1 MAKQA
6 KATKSSGGDNFTR
19 WLVIGMVTLVVA
31 SGAIFSVVGEK
42 SKANESFAILS
53 DFKAGPTVVSTVDD
67 ANGAGITFNNGAAKT
82 VDIWE
87 DPQCPVCK
95 NFEDANGDYIE
106 SLVRDKKA
114 TVRFHVLSFLGDESV
129 RAANASFCAAEEG
142 QYLDF
147 HHALYAVQS
156 PLENSGFWSND
167 KLVSIGAKIGITS
180 KKFADCVTKGSKID
194 LVKANYDSM
203 QKFGVQG
210 TPTVFINGKLWE
222 RKSPDFNLAEFKAAV
237 EAA

>member
-1 MAKQA
+1 MAKQQA
-6 KATKSSGGDNFTR
+6 KSGDNTTR
-19 WLVIGMVTLVVA
+19 WIVLAMVLLVVITGVVFSIMGQNKKENA
-31 SGAIFSVVGEK
+31 SLAALDGTKLKSAI
-42 SKANESFAILS
+42 
-53 DFKAGPTVVSTVDD
+53 VSTIDT
-67 ANGAGITFNNGAAKT
+67 ANGSAITLNAGLPKT

-95 NFEDANGDYIE
+95 NFENANGDYID

-129 RAANASFCAAEEG
+129 RAANASFCAADEG

-167 KLVSIGAKIGITS
+167 KLVSIGKKIGITS
-180 KKFADCVTKGSKID
+180 TKFADCVTKGSKVD

-203 QKFGVQG
+203 PKFGVKG
-210 TPTVFINGKLWE
+210 TPTVFIDGKLWE

-237 EAA
+237 EAK

>member
-1 MAKQA
+1 
-6 KATKSSGGDNFTR
+6 
-19 WLVIGMVTLVVA
+19 MVLLVVVTGVVFSLMGQNNKENA
-31 SGAIFSVVGEK
+31 SLAALDGTKLKPAV
-42 SKANESFAILS
+42 
-53 DFKAGPTVVSTVDD
+53 TSTIDP
-67 ANGAGITFNNGAAKT
+67 ANGSAIVLNPGAAT
-82 VDIWE
+82 VIDVWE

-95 NFEDANGDYIE
+95 NFEDANGDYLE
-106 SLVRDKKA
+106 SLIRDKKA

-129 RAANASFCAAEEG
+129 RAANASFCAADEG
-142 QYLDF
+142 QYIDF

-156 PLENSGFWSND
+156 PLENSGFWSNQ
-167 KLVSIGAKIGITS
+167 KLIDIATKIGIKST
-180 KKFADCVTKGSKID
+180 KFADCVNKGSKIE

-203 QKFGVQG
+203 GKYGVQG

>member
-1 MAKQA
+1 MAKQQA
-6 KATKSSGGDNFTR
+6 KAQDNTTR
-19 WLVIGMVTLVVA
+19 WIVIAMVLLVVVTGVVFSLMSQNNKENA
-31 SGAIFSVVGEK
+31 SLAALDGSKLKPAI
-42 SKANESFAILS
+42 
-53 DFKAGPTVVSTVDD
+53 TSTIDP
-67 ANGAGITFNNGAAKT
+67 ANGSAIVLNPGSTKVID
-82 VDIWE
+82 VWE
-87 DPQCPVCK
+87 DPQCPICK

-106 SLVRDKKA
+106 SLVREKKA

-129 RAANASFCAAEEG
+129 RAANASFCAADEG

-156 PLENSGFWSND
+156 PLENSGFWSNQ
-167 KLVSIGAKIGITS
+167 KLIDIATKIGIKSS
-180 KKFADCVTKGSKID
+180 KFTECVNKGSKID
-194 LVKANYDSM
+194 VVKANYDSM
-203 QKFGVQG
+203 AKYGVQG

>member
-1 MAKQA
+1 MAKQQV
-6 KATKSSGGDNFTR
+6 KSGDNVTR
-19 WLVIGMVTLVVA
+19 WIVIAMVLLVVVTGVVFSLMSQNTKENA
-31 SGAIFSVVGEK
+31 SLAALDGTKLKPAVTSTIDVTNGSAIVLNPGTTKV
-42 SKANESFAILS
+42 I
-53 DFKAGPTVVSTVDD
+53 
-67 ANGAGITFNNGAAKT
+67 
-82 VDIWE
+82 DIWE

-95 NFEDANGDYIE
+95 NFEDANGDYID
-106 SLVRDKKA
+106 SLIRDKKA

-156 PLENSGFWSND
+156 PLENSGFWSNE
-167 KLVSIGAKIGITS
+167 KLLAIGKKIGISTAT
-180 KKFADCVTKGSKID
+180 FADCVTKESKLD

-203 QKFGVQG
+203 PSFGVKG

-222 RKSPDFNLAEFKAAV
+222 RKSPDFNVAEFSTAV
-237 EAA
+237 QAG

>member
-1 MAKQA
+1 MAKQQA
-6 KATKSSGGDNFTR
+6 KSGDNTTR
-19 WLVIGMVTLVVA
+19 WIVLAMVLLVVITGVVFSIMGQNNKENA
-31 SGAIFSVVGEK
+31 SLAALDGTKLKSAI
-42 SKANESFAILS
+42 
-53 DFKAGPTVVSTVDD
+53 VSTIDT
-67 ANGAGITFNNGAAKT
+67 ANGSAITLNAGLPKT
-82 VDIWE
+82 IDIWE

-95 NFEDANGDYIE
+95 NFENANGDYID

-129 RAANASFCAAEEG
+129 RAANASFCAADEG

-167 KLVSIGAKIGITS
+167 KLVSIGKKIGITS
-180 KKFADCVTKGSKID
+180 TKFADCVTKGSKVD

-203 QKFGVQG
+203 PKFGVKG
-210 TPTVFINGKLWE
+210 TPTVFIDGKLWE
-222 RKSPDFNLAEFKAAV
+222 RKSSDFNLAEFKAAV
-237 EAA
+237 EAK

>member
-1 MAKQA
+1 
-6 KATKSSGGDNFTR
+6 
-19 WLVIGMVTLVVA
+19 LLVVVTGVVFSLMSQNTKENA
-31 SGAIFSVVGEK
+31 SLAALDGTKLKPAVTSTIDVTNGSAIVLNPGTTKV
-42 SKANESFAILS
+42 I
-53 DFKAGPTVVSTVDD
+53 
-67 ANGAGITFNNGAAKT
+67 
-82 VDIWE
+82 DIWE

-95 NFEDANGDYIE
+95 NFEDANGDYID
-106 SLVRDKKA
+106 SLIRDKKA

-156 PLENSGFWSND
+156 PLENSGFWSNE
-167 KLVSIGAKIGITS
+167 KLLAIGKKIGISTAT
-180 KKFADCVTKGSKID
+180 FADCVTKESKLD

-203 QKFGVQG
+203 PSFGVKG

-222 RKSPDFNLAEFKAAV
+222 RKSPDFNVAEFSTAV
-237 EAA
+237 QAG

>member
-6 KATKSSGGDNFTR
+6 KAQDNTTR
-19 WLVIGMVTLVVA
+19 WIVIAMVLLVVVTGVVFSLMSQSNKENA
-31 SGAIFSVVGEK
+31 SLAALDGTK
-42 SKANESFAILS
+42 LKAAVAATI
-53 DFKAGPTVVSTVDD
+53 DP
-67 ANGAGITFNNGAAKT
+67 ANGSAIVLNPGQAK
-82 VDIWE
+82 VIDVWE
-87 DPQCPVCK
+87 DPQCPICK

-106 SLVRDKKA
+106 SLVRDNKA

-129 RAANASFCAAEEG
+129 RAANASFCAADEG

-156 PLENSGFWSND
+156 PLENSGFWSNE
-167 KLVSIGAKIGITS
+167 KLIAIGKKIGISST
-180 KKFADCVTKGSKID
+180 KFSDCVTKGSKIA

-203 QKFGVQG
+203 EKFGVKG

>member
-1 MAKQA
+1 MAKQQA
-6 KATKSSGGDNFTR
+6 KSGDNTTR
-19 WLVIGMVTLVVA
+19 WIVIAMVLLVVITGVVFSIMGQNNKENA
-31 SGAIFSVVGEK
+31 SLAALDGTKLKPAI
-42 SKANESFAILS
+42 
-53 DFKAGPTVVSTVDD
+53 VSTIDT
-67 ANGAGITFNNGAAKT
+67 ANGSAITLNAGLAKT

-95 NFEDANGDYIE
+95 NFENANGDYID

-129 RAANASFCAAEEG
+129 RAANASFCAADEG

-167 KLVSIGAKIGITS
+167 KLVSIGKKIGITS
-180 KKFADCVTKGSKID
+180 TKFADCVTKGSKVD

-203 QKFGVQG
+203 PKFGVKG
-210 TPTVFINGKLWE
+210 TPTVFIDGKLWE
-222 RKSPDFNLAEFKAAV
+222 RKSSDFNLAEFKAAV
-237 EAA
+237 EAK

>member
-6 KATKSSGGDNFTR
+6 KAQDNTTR
-19 WLVIGMVTLVVA
+19 WIVIAMVLLVVVTGVVFSLMSQSNKENA
-31 SGAIFSVVGEK
+31 SLAALDGTK
-42 SKANESFAILS
+42 LKAAVTATI
-53 DFKAGPTVVSTVDD
+53 DP
-67 ANGAGITFNNGAAKT
+67 ANGSAIVLNPGQAK
-82 VDIWE
+82 VLDVWE
-87 DPQCPVCK
+87 DPQCPICK

-106 SLVRDKKA
+106 SLVRDNKA

-129 RAANASFCAAEEG
+129 RAANASFCAADEG

-156 PLENSGFWSND
+156 PLENSGFLSNE
-167 KLVSIGAKIGITS
+167 KLVAIGKTIGISS
-180 KKFADCVTKGSKID
+180 KKFSDCVTKGSKIA

-203 QKFGVQG
+203 EKFGVKG